1 MDGTWFHRLEAE
13 RRAGNLTRAE
23 ADALRAFGRLLTV
36 GDDAPSEARI
46 ASEAGCSRRT
56 VQRAKVRARGL
67 GLMDWERRFLG
78 AGLRRELPCRYR
90 AGMPAGPVVRRERQ
104 KGRAGT
110 ERLLRR
116 SVQAQLAACGPV
128 TADLLRL
135 WEERRQRLAEAA
147 RNRVGKG
154 LSFAAVR

>member
-1 MDGTWFHRLEAE
+1 MDGEWFTRINAE

-23 ADALRAFGRLLTV
+23 ADALRAFGRLLAV

-56 VQRAKVRARGL
+56 VQRAKVRARTL
-67 GLMDWERRFLG
+67 GLLAWERRFLG

-90 AGMPAGPVVRRERQ
+90 AGMPSGPVVRRERQ
-104 KGRAGT
+104 KVQAGT

-116 SVQAQLAACGPV
+116 SVQAQLA
-128 TADLLRL
+128 DERL
-135 WEERRQRLAEAA
+135 GGMARRP
-147 RNRVGKG
+147 
-154 LSFAAVR
+154 